1 MIVFLKI
8 EQYITFNVGHL
19 KFLDSLQFLNCSL
32 DNLVKNLK
40 EDQFINMKKHYKG
53 EQLKLLMKK
62 GVYPYEYMDSFEKF
76 KEKNLPNKEEFY
88 STLTRTTVS
97 NENYEHAQNVWNEF
111 NIQDLKEYHD
121 LYLKTDVLLLAD
133 VFESFRD
140 LSIDFYQLDP

>member
-97 NENYEHAQNVWNEF
+97 NEN
-111 NIQDLKEYHD
+111 
-121 LYLKTDVLLLAD
+121 
-133 VFESFRD
+133 
-140 LSIDFYQLDP
+140 